1 MKTKRYVIE
10 ALKAEG
16 IKHVFMVPG
25 GELDP
30 IVFDMVEE
38 GSIQPICSA
47 IRVVLHLWLMVIQ
60 EVQINLVSVRLWYSK
75 QSYYAYNNHV
85 VQNKSRCL

>member
-1 MKTKRYVIE
+1 MKAKRYVIE

-30 IVFDMVEE
+30 NVFEIIDQFRNRYC
-38 GSIQPICSA
+38 IQNS
-47 IRVVLHLWLMVIQ
+47 
-60 EVQINLVSVRLWYSK
+60 
-75 QSYYAYNNHV
+75 
-85 VQNKSRCL
+85 